1 MSSRRNDSQD
11 DLALRDNG
19 IDYDRAEDTVV
30 LAQIDDKV
38 GTLLVTTLHI
48 YGRYGRLGYTNLE
61 TILLETGLDSA
72 GDLPQLLL
80 ILGVVADK
88 LQTLQR
94 TDNHRHRER
103 LCVELRTHIITEQV
117 DQPAGTA
124 DECTD
129 TGH

>member
-19 IDYDRAEDTVV
+19 IDHNRTEDTVV
-30 LAQIDDKV
+30 LAQIDNQV
-38 GTLLVTTLHI
+38 GTLLVTALHI
-48 YGRYGRLGYTNLE
+48 YGGYGRLGYTNLE